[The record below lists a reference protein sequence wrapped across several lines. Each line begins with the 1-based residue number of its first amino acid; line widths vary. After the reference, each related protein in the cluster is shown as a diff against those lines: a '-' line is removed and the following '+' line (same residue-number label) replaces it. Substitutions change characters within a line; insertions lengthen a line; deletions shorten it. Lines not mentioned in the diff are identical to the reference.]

1 MENYS
6 HFIITRFNLNLYAQ
20 DKHDLPTRT
29 DRWLE
34 HRFEVFERY
43 CLPSVAAQT
52 SGNFTWLCLFD
63 AATPESCRRRIE
75 GYKARCPQF
84 EAVYYT
90 AAQAANLTEN
100 LRTTIAAYVSCDRKG
115 RKSPPPPPKL
125 LITTNLDNDDAF
137 SSDVVELL
145 QRELR
150 PAPGK
155 RIYSLLYGYQYFTDR
170 RFALKM
176 RYTNNHF
183 LTLAEPF
190 DAHAETIISYRHTK
204 AIRQLP
210 TIYLSTARGKWLE
223 IVHEDNVSNDFRINI
238 KVWYIPLLYG
248 RSFAD
253 FGLGG
258 FRLSCAR
265 QWAATLLVVPAR
277 FFATAVRRLRRK
289 WSK

>member
-90 AAQAANLTEN
+90 AAQAANLTEIYARR
-100 LRTTIAAYVSCDRKG
+100 LQRTCRATG
-115 RKSPPPPPKL
+115 REENPPPE
-125 LITTNLDNDDAF
+125 A
-137 SSDVVELL
+137 
-145 QRELR
+145 
-150 PAPGK
+150 
-155 RIYSLLYGYQYFTDR
+155 
-170 RFALKM
+170 
-176 RYTNNHF
+176 
-183 LTLAEPF
+183 
-190 DAHAETIISYRHTK
+190 
-204 AIRQLP
+204 
-210 TIYLSTARGKWLE
+210 
-223 IVHEDNVSNDFRINI
+223 
-238 KVWYIPLLYG
+238 
-248 RSFAD
+248 AD
-253 FGLGG
+253 HH
-258 FRLSCAR
+258 
-265 QWAATLLVVPAR
+265 
-277 FFATAVRRLRRK
+277 
-289 WSK
+289 

>member
-115 RKSPPPPPKL
+115 RNTPPPPKL

-210 TIYLSTARGKWLE
+210 TTYLSTARGKWLE

>member
-115 RKSPPPPPKL
+115 RKSPPKL

-183 LTLAEPF
+183 LTLVEPF
-190 DAHAETIISYRHTK
+190 DAHTETIISYRHTK

-210 TIYLSTARGKWLE
+210 TTYLSTARGKWLE

>member
-115 RKSPPPPPKL
+115 RTPPPKL

>member
-115 RKSPPPPPKL
+115 RTSPP
-125 LITTNLDNDDAF
+125 
-137 SSDVVELL
+137 
-145 QRELR
+145 
-150 PAPGK
+150 
-155 RIYSLLYGYQYFTDR
+155 
-170 RFALKM
+170 
-176 RYTNNHF
+176 
-183 LTLAEPF
+183 
-190 DAHAETIISYRHTK
+190 
-204 AIRQLP
+204 
-210 TIYLSTARGKWLE
+210 
-223 IVHEDNVSNDFRINI
+223 
-238 KVWYIPLLYG
+238 
-248 RSFAD
+248 RS
-253 FGLGG
+253 
-258 FRLSCAR
+258 C
-265 QWAATLLVVPAR
+265 
-277 FFATAVRRLRRK
+277 
-289 WSK
+289 

>member
-1 MENYS
+1 M
-6 HFIITRFNLNLYAQ
+6 R
-20 DKHDLPTRT
+20 
-29 DRWLE
+29 
-34 HRFEVFERY
+34 
-43 CLPSVAAQT
+43 
-52 SGNFTWLCLFD
+52 
-63 AATPESCRRRIE
+63 PEGKKI
-75 GYKARCPQF
+75 
-84 EAVYYT
+84 
-90 AAQAANLTEN
+90 
-100 LRTTIAAYVSCDRKG
+100 
-115 RKSPPPPPKL
+115 PPPKL

-183 LTLAEPF
+183 LTLVEPF
-190 DAHAETIISYRHTK
+190 DAHTETIISYRHTK

-210 TIYLSTARGKWLE
+210 TTYLSTARGKWLE

-277 FFATAVRRLRRK
+277 FFARHSSEFFFYDIKQLTSPLPPAPAICKFVVEIERIHKHHVQAADPVFRRSVIMFSADFSPIRSKPLISSAVSLYKSAVFLINPKR
-289 WSK
+289 